1 MLFSNPCRC
10 GNGALTHKG
19 FDMEHGM
26 RFSFPRYFSDQ
37 SKADFLRRLARRMLR
52 DAHSDQP
59 SAALPVVRRVHAAGI
74 LPQARLSGLYHARAG
89 LQLKHMLRTLAA
101 ELGYACWADCKRD
114 IERQPAAVL
123 DRFRVDLGAFG
134 DFNQVWFAD
143 QDAALRWQRENGGHL
158 VAYGRQAVVM
168 TA

>member
-1 MLFSNPCRC
+1 M
-10 GNGALTHKG
+10 H
-19 FDMEHGM
+19 
-26 RFSFPRYFSDQ
+26 FPSPRHFSDQ
-37 SKADFLRRLARRMLR
+37 SNADFLRRLARRMLR
-52 DAHSDQP
+52 DARSAHP
-59 SAALPVVRRVHAAGI
+59 SAALPVVRRVHAAGVV
-74 LPQARLSGLYHARAG
+74 PQARLSGLYHARAG
-89 LQLKHMLRTLAA
+89 LQLKHMLRTLAV
-101 ELGYACWADCKRD
+101 ELGYASWADCKRD

-143 QDAALRWQRENGGHL
+143 HAAARRWQREHGGHV